1 MRKGT
6 MGYAFAVLAVAGL
19 AVLVL
24 VGMLF
29 GVGAVIGR

>member
-6 MGYAFAVLAVAGL
+6 MGYAFTVLVVAGL